1 MMQLMSLH
9 FFMFLNNV
17 IKYSPLQSMLI
28 LCLNTCCPHEPIK
41 HDLSS
46 KYMYVDQALNQ
57 SAINVGQN
65 KSCEIQS
72 TSSKIYDLLK
82 IIGLYADVSGTVYV
96 FCFFFNIFCNFQ

>member
-1 MMQLMSLH
+1 MYAKSCMDS
-9 FFMFLNNV
+9 
-17 IKYSPLQSMLI
+17 SMYLYTI
-28 LCLNTCCPHEPIK
+28 V
-41 HDLSS
+41 HDLSP

-96 FCFFFNIFCNFQ
+96 FCFFFNIFCNFQWIFWNISL